1 MCPCFRVPV
10 SATSNFLIH
19 HFYLFMKKLTS
30 LLMLAL
36 FLFTGLSMKAQTS
49 QISGYMKPGNRVS
62 VSDLNVG
69 DCVFV
74 YSMCIDE
81 GNNYSRFIVNSS
93 NNATLLEAVPA
104 TLSAATTQY
113 DYVWKVAE
121 KTIVTNGEGVSGTQI
136 AFCRKMGTESSPKYW
151 GIGSNTNNASI
162 ASAQRYVFT
171 QWNGNAYNATVS
183 KNTSVQVC
191 DDNGNALNQ
200 SNISDADPVYL
211 MAANN
216 NGWKALSTAGG
227 TYSGGGTTGTPV
239 VLYSVATGNVVDGV
253 SVTLSDA
260 PADGQWALNTQWYKI
275 NISGNYWSVAK
286 DYITAENYLRADKTT
301 APTDATGLWCVVGDI
316 NGGYKFYNMA
326 MGPNYVLGTIS
337 ANAEAPQTK
346 MVPLTNTE
354 GKNILY
360 DFVRSN
366 SNNGTDANGWCIK
379 DHGSANMYFNKRGS
393 YLAHWNSTE
402 ATTATNGSGS
412 RINFVSV
419 TASDALTYAQTYKT
433 AVLTKLSALQNAPD
447 LWSDGASA
455 YTTLNAV
462 TTEESKTALENA
474 HKLAIATSTAS
485 TAFFESLKNKTVTLK
500 SQATDSGE
508 NGRQGRMMNISST
521 AVTGVVDGSNTTL
534 NEIITLVPTIDLY
547 VSLYSSESAKYAKLD
562 GTVTDALNASRFYI
576 QSSSETVEV
585 VENVVAFRESATNM
599 FHLHDSSNGF
609 VVKNY
614 FKNDDSNFNDP
625 ASRWLVSSDIS
636 KSLLQTAINNATPFK
651 TNLETLVN
659 NLVAEKKISV
669 KPTTLSVTLPTAI
682 TKAQNALN
690 NASGTPA
697 TRTAAAAALNATL
710 TKAKSAWLGEF
721 GTAQQF
727 RLKSRTITN
736 YYLTANQ
743 AVAYTGEGVLRLFT
757 APAADAADYETV
769 LANQT
774 FTLVPGT
781 GADAGKYILQ
791 SNGKQIKTGNV
802 YNWNASMSDAGSPY
816 TFEFTDLANA
826 LVRVKTAE
834 GYVGPNANVTTTN
847 VETVYNNANDA
858 NDQKNGHKTN
868 SFVYLNHP
876 TTNSNVA
883 WELEFIA
890 PDLGAVDSTSL
901 KNIYHSP
908 TFVSKYGSN
917 IVNQNSPSVA
927 AYNNVKEKAWK
938 VLAGRT
944 GSTVTQ
950 FDVNTA
956 EAELKAAYEQVLNNF
971 ISEADPSQGYR
982 LAYYHPDNYTDKELY
997 LTFNSDYTEGEKVNA
1012 LQLKQRSAASLQS
1025 VELVS
1030 AGSDNSFYIA
1040 EGFSDGQVGEGQ
1052 LYYWNPAIVTNG
1064 VAYTFEQVT
1073 LDGIDG
1079 TDGIVVRL
1087 KNPRGYLGCDLGDSH
1102 AAVAENDYLFTN
1114 NSANNYWIV
1123 QPCVSPN
1130 LVISLYN
1137 KIYEAKAYEEYVG
1150 TGVGKYSTAAGMDA
1164 DGLASLN
1171 SLYLDFINETGAYK
1185 GKEKTNVGVHSAIDF
1200 YNENIFP
1207 ITINQPEVGK
1217 LYRIK
1222 GVDSEKYMT
1231 GVMVPD
1237 NAQTPTYRM
1246 NMVKNNGHQT
1256 VFQVYAG
1263 SDVNGSTAYKLLS
1276 FGSGYYVNGSYACNG
1291 TRSTANSIIFRQS
1304 DNNVKGQYTLY
1315 TSDNKWMYDN
1325 GKNADRGYVVDRNS
1339 TYVADYCNWIIEE
1352 VTELPVPINTT
1363 VGFGTLYSPVDL
1375 KGVCVDYAQDEL
1387 LEFYYG
1393 TKQEEDG
1400 KKKLVLTKL
1409 EGDIPAETGFIVK
1422 YKGGVDEATG
1432 CVYMKIA
1439 DSAPELPE
1447 GTNDLTGTLETV
1459 ATPTNGTVYTLQ
1471 NLNNTLGLYRYTGT
1485 TVKGG
1490 KAYYHPADGAAAP
1503 MGFVFDFEG
1512 QTTGV
1517 ESIEVNADNQVI
1529 YDLSGRRVAKAS
1541 KGLYII
1547 NGKKVLVK

>member
-1 MCPCFRVPV
+1 
-10 SATSNFLIH
+10 
-19 HFYLFMKKLTS
+19 
-30 LLMLAL
+30 MLAL

-74 YSMCIDE
+74 YSMCIDG

-93 NNATLLEAVPA
+93 NENSSNNATVLEAVPA

-121 KTIVTNGEGVSGTQI
+121 KTIVTNASGVSGTQI

-151 GIGSNTNNASI
+151 GIGSKTDNASI

-171 QWNGNAYNATVS
+171 QWNGSVYNSDVS

-191 DDNGNALNQ
+191 DDNGNALDQ
-200 SNISDADPVYL
+200 SSISDTDPVYL

-216 NGWKALSTAGG
+216 NKWKALSTAGG

-337 ANAEAPQTK
+337 ADAQAPQTK

-360 DFVRSN
+360 DFVRST

-379 DHGSANMYFNKRGS
+379 DHGSANMYFNIRGS
-393 YLAHWNSTE
+393 YLAHWNSTA
-402 ATTATNGSGS
+402 ATTAEYGSGS

-433 AVLTKLSALQNAPD
+433 AVLEKLSALKNAPD

-462 TTEESKTALENA
+462 TREESKTDLENA

-576 QSSSETVEV
+576 QSSSATVEV

-599 FHLHDSSNGF
+599 FHLHDSSNSF
-609 VVKNY
+609 AVKNY

-636 KSLLQTAINNATPFK
+636 KCLLQTAINNATPFK

-727 RLKSRTITN
+727 RLKSHSITTTETPAEGDPVTKN
-736 YYLTANQ
+736 YYLTMAQTKDGDNEGNAILAAYDKDDVNQ
-743 AVAYTGEGVLRLFT
+743 I
-757 APAADAADYETV
+757 
-769 LANQT
+769 

-781 GADAGKYILQ
+781 GANAGKYILV
-791 SNGKQIKTGNV
+791 SGSKQL
-802 YNWNASMSDAGSPY
+802 
-816 TFEFTDLANA
+816 TDLGAWNTDMTNAGTPYGFEDVDVANS
-826 LVRVKTAE
+826 LFRVRTTK
-834 GYVGPNANVTTTN
+834 GLLGPNNGVTGASLTGKNKFLYTN
-847 VETVYNNANDA
+847 HSGTRDNL
-858 NDQKNGHKTN
+858 T
-868 SFVYLNHP
+868 
-876 TTNSNVA
+876 

-890 PDLGAVDSTSL
+890 PALGAVDSTSL

-982 LAYYHPDNYTDKELY
+982 LAYYHPTNYTTKDLY
-997 LTFNSDYTEGEKVNA
+997 LTFNPGYEETEKVNA

-1030 AGSDNSFYIA
+1030 AGSDNSFYIV

-1052 LYYWNPAIVTNG
+1052 LYYWNPAIVANG

-1087 KNPRGYLGCDLGDSH
+1087 KNPQGYLGCDLGDSH

-1114 NSANNYWIV
+1114 NSENNYWIV

-1137 KIYEAKAYEEYVG
+1137 KIYEAKAYEKYVG
-1150 TGVGKYSTAAGMDA
+1150 TGVGKYSTAGGLTAE
-1164 DGLASLN
+1164 GLASLN

-1207 ITINQPEVGK
+1207 ITINKPTPGK
-1217 LYRIK
+1217 LYRFK
-1222 GVDSEKYMT
+1222 GKVTGKYMCAAT
-1231 GVMVPD
+1231 A
-1237 NAQTPTYRM
+1237 NAQM
-1246 NMVKNNGHQT
+1246 SMVQNFDNPGVIFQLKEGETIDGQDGYKFLSYNTGYYTKNTHNNGALADAANSIKIT
-1256 VFQVYAG
+1256 A
-1263 SDVNGSTAYKLLS
+1263 SETAVNL
-1276 FGSGYYVNGSYACNG
+1276 GYYTLKANRTGNTEGDGIGTYLYDNGNVVDRNGSYA
-1291 TRSTANSIIFRQS
+1291 ANNC
-1304 DNNVKGQYTLY
+1304 D
-1315 TSDNKWMYDN
+1315 
-1325 GKNADRGYVVDRNS
+1325 
-1339 TYVADYCNWIIEE
+1339 WIIEE

-1363 VGFGTLYSPVDL
+1363 VGFGTLYSPVAL
-1375 KGVCVDYAQDEL
+1375 KGVDTDYAQDER

-1393 TKQEEDG
+1393 VRKDVGDG
-1400 KKKLVLTKL
+1400 KYKLVLTKL

-1422 YKGGVDEATG
+1422 YKGGVNETTG

-1439 DSAPELPE
+1439 DSAPALPGSNE
-1447 GTNDLTGTLETV
+1447 LTGKLETV
-1459 ATPTNGTVYTLQ
+1459 AKPTSGTVYTLQ
-1471 NLNNTLGLYRYTGT
+1471 NLNNTLGLYKYTGA

-1490 KAYYHPADGAAAP
+1490 KAYYHLADPGAVP

-1529 YDLSGRRVAKAS
+1529 YDLSGRRVAKAG